1 MSDIEFNVVCIECG
15 DERGNAIIID
25 ECHALTVKHCIEP
38 NIIEKQEI
46 ILNFFSLDE
55 DDFAQQNVELVGI
68 ASEQDGF
75 ALLKLSKP
83 IKGSYKLELTNYY
96 PNPFEEFVTFG
107 FNKNYHEQPVWR
119 KIKSCGSST
128 VLSKNLIYDMTFRE
142 DSKEKSMAGLSGS
155 PIMCEDN
162 KNKVIGLIVQQK
174 NENGQAISINGI
186 SVLSQ
191 NNFLEQNKIEVHS
204 LQNENALE
212 NGTIKSDVIHQQG
225 YIAFG
230 TSVDNDSV
238 YDYKLNEIILL
249 YRNGHID
256 KAFKMLNE
264 SIKEAEKG
272 KVSDLIKGKYHLQ
285 LAIWLLE
292 YKGKKVAANKQFEKA
307 KKLAPD
313 LDFRKF
319 IALKSLCENK
329 IDDALGGLHP
339 VDSIEILNTYL
350 QICIN
355 SNRSKKCEEVFDK
368 YRNDYK
374 SNENTY
380 YLMSVAALMERNFE
394 LGQKYIE
401 QAIEIN
407 DKSAKYYLQR
417 ALVTYWSA
425 MPEYLIPENEI
436 YPPIYSYIAAVLT
449 EENLQLVIK
458 AVKDFRHAYK
468 IIDIESGDEYKEV
481 ILGIWLAALSV
492 SVECR
497 KMMSEPEELLKK
509 VDRYNTVLL
518 IVQMFNGNL
527 SFDFNEIAKIKE
539 KINSDN
545 VQSLMLIWIL
555 SNHYKKMGDEI
566 TARSIL
572 FEYKE
577 IYKKH
582 QNIALWYEHVC
593 DVSTNE
599 EKKLFI
605 EQIDEI
611 PELSSIEK
619 RRLKSLYLSD
629 DYLIEKELEAIYD
642 STQKN
647 SDLLN
652 LLSFYKKSKK
662 WGAIIH
668 FSDILIEKYKNSC
681 GYIYKIDAL
690 INDRQ
695 FLNALMLIEQIERKD
710 ILSFEKIL
718 KQYKISALDGL
729 GRYQEALSE
738 TKELFKNNQTEQL
751 AHKLSDYSL
760 LVGDKIGAINF
771 LSMVEESGK
780 LSARG
785 YQRLSDLYSTV
796 DKERAVSYAKKAM
809 EEDNSPQAKLWVY
822 QHAATMGKSKEFEA
836 LIGDIFQNP
845 RSIEGVQVLNIQEV
859 FEMLDKSRNE
869 ILKREEAFL
878 RAELMIHSVLDSNK
892 GAYSSFFFSNW
903 DSHNLTMMYGGH
915 TIDNFEC
922 SSEIILDISSC
933 ILLYQLNLLSEV
945 CENYS
950 VYIHPDFM
958 PLLIRDQSKL
968 IPVQE
973 DVFQKRKTVLEICTK
988 DINITKVPQKLPE
1001 NIEDIDRE
1009 NRYEAIVA
1017 ETALVHDAIWISLHE
1032 NSDNSGITA
1041 EMFADQFMETDYGKK
1056 KVLVNILAL
1065 EAWYEKDILFDIA
1078 EKYELLITIDEV
1090 EQIEREEQEREE
1102 RRAQSKQTGEIID
1115 ILKNLIADNKIH
1127 FLANKEKSEICYT
1140 DMLIGE
1146 MKKVQSEQFTL
1157 CIDDRCAQ
1165 SFGNGKEIPIISAL
1179 DIIKKM
1185 YTDGILT
1192 RFKYFEVLRKIIN
1205 TKILYFFPDQ
1215 EYILYCLHTIDVDK
1229 ITGKIK
1235 EPERLHSIRSYL
1247 NYAFLKLEANGK
1259 HELDHCIISE
1269 RNSFFMQSGQIVRY
1283 LLEEIWKWDDCFE
1296 KKSAASN
1303 WVWMNVAMH
1312 GMRIDD
1318 QNTAL
1323 KVNYVQLVMLGL
1335 IFAMS
1340 DKNNQEYNQWLNKIM
1355 NELVEYNPEYFE
1367 DVIEDVSNLFSSI
1380 CFNFENVSL
1389 EDLEEYKSVIEKRGA
1404 FAIESMPILIQE
1416 QLLKHTEL
1424 LRIFQKYYSQV
1435 IVLDKTIRI
1444 PESEW
1449 EKILEEISMQEQDI
1463 PIQKQLNGIDIQI
1476 KWKYEIP
1483 CLPCIGVAW
1492 EDKGEKKEVGV
1503 LTSIGERLRSKNI
1516 EVRLSEYKY
1525 IQDNFNYQENPMTK
1539 RMLMKEELY
1548 LTAADLLCEDI
1559 LEDLKFQEEFI
1570 YNAISKNYLC
1580 RNDVNEFIVIN
1591 NREFFLNQYDWKR
1604 EHANFNKNCDCIPGI
1619 AFESEKKH
1627 NNPIQIVNSLIK
1639 KVMKGG
1645 DIDSLVDDLSLYL
1658 TNEKFFVYGQIYIGV
1673 LTVVF
1678 YAIDELFNDEFDQ
1691 NKIIWTYIWTD
1702 KIMEALAKM
1711 VDMGLD
1717 IELWRNEFFEKNGMK
1732 EYINGDSGLFH
1743 EEYLDPRNMSLFK
1756 ICFIWP
1762 CKVISDNWEEKYKTA
1777 TRKIL
1782 DLSNNLWNKYSEDLR
1797 SGRDMLVTS
1806 YNPRN
1811 TFKSILYTEDY
1822 QEVLFE
1828 LNRKLSD
1835 TEEIEKYRELDKK
1848 EVSEIIKKEKLDKR
1862 ECDLLRRLSVK
1873 RLDDEEIKLIEKCM
1887 QLFVMNQEAGIVK
1900 VEIYNLFFPFLP
1912 VITPTFLEEYQNC
1925 EYEKL
1930 KKVFLSEAEEYQQ
1943 VMEKAI
1949 YLVKNEEYEPLINFL
1964 EELASSYKGKT
1975 SFEFIQFLFYIEN
1988 RLPEKYQER
1997 IYLIRN
2003 LFGSK

>member
-1 MSDIEFNVVCIECG
+1 M
-15 DERGNAIIID
+15 
-25 ECHALTVKHCIEP
+25 
-38 NIIEKQEI
+38 
-46 ILNFFSLDE
+46 
-55 DDFAQQNVELVGI
+55 
-68 ASEQDGF
+68 
-75 ALLKLSKP
+75 
-83 IKGSYKLELTNYY
+83 
-96 PNPFEEFVTFG
+96 
-107 FNKNYHEQPVWR
+107 R
-119 KIKSCGSST
+119 KC
-128 VLSKNLIYDMTFRE
+128 
-142 DSKEKSMAGLSGS
+142 
-155 PIMCEDN
+155 
-162 KNKVIGLIVQQK
+162 
-174 NENGQAISINGI
+174 
-186 SVLSQ
+186 
-191 NNFLEQNKIEVHS
+191 
-204 LQNENALE
+204 
-212 NGTIKSDVIHQQG
+212 
-225 YIAFG
+225 
-230 TSVDNDSV
+230 
-238 YDYKLNEIILL
+238 
-249 YRNGHID
+249 
-256 KAFKMLNE
+256 
-264 SIKEAEKG
+264 
-272 KVSDLIKGKYHLQ
+272 
-285 LAIWLLE
+285 
-292 YKGKKVAANKQFEKA
+292 
-307 KKLAPD
+307 
-313 LDFRKF
+313 
-319 IALKSLCENK
+319 
-329 IDDALGGLHP
+329 
-339 VDSIEILNTYL
+339 
-350 QICIN
+350 
-355 SNRSKKCEEVFDK
+355 
-368 YRNDYK
+368 
-374 SNENTY
+374 
-380 YLMSVAALMERNFE
+380 
-394 LGQKYIE
+394 
-401 QAIEIN
+401 
-407 DKSAKYYLQR
+407 
-417 ALVTYWSA
+417 
-425 MPEYLIPENEI
+425 
-436 YPPIYSYIAAVLT
+436 
-449 EENLQLVIK
+449 
-458 AVKDFRHAYK
+458 
-468 IIDIESGDEYKEV
+468 
-481 ILGIWLAALSV
+481 
-492 SVECR
+492 
-497 KMMSEPEELLKK
+497 
-509 VDRYNTVLL
+509 
-518 IVQMFNGNL
+518 
-527 SFDFNEIAKIKE
+527 
-539 KINSDN
+539 
-545 VQSLMLIWIL
+545 
-555 SNHYKKMGDEI
+555 
-566 TARSIL
+566 
-572 FEYKE
+572 
-577 IYKKH
+577 
-582 QNIALWYEHVC
+582 
-593 DVSTNE
+593 
-599 EKKLFI
+599 
-605 EQIDEI
+605 
-611 PELSSIEK
+611 
-619 RRLKSLYLSD
+619 
-629 DYLIEKELEAIYD
+629 
-642 STQKN
+642 
-647 SDLLN
+647 
-652 LLSFYKKSKK
+652 
-662 WGAIIH
+662 
-668 FSDILIEKYKNSC
+668 
-681 GYIYKIDAL
+681 L
-690 INDRQ
+690 IN
-695 FLNALMLIEQIERKD
+695 
-710 ILSFEKIL
+710 
-718 KQYKISALDGL
+718 
-729 GRYQEALSE
+729 
-738 TKELFKNNQTEQL
+738 
-751 AHKLSDYSL
+751 
-760 LVGDKIGAINF
+760 
-771 LSMVEESGK
+771 
-780 LSARG
+780 
-785 YQRLSDLYSTV
+785 
-796 DKERAVSYAKKAM
+796 
-809 EEDNSPQAKLWVY
+809 
-822 QHAATMGKSKEFEA
+822 
-836 LIGDIFQNP
+836 
-845 RSIEGVQVLNIQEV
+845 
-859 FEMLDKSRNE
+859 
-869 ILKREEAFL
+869 
-878 RAELMIHSVLDSNK
+878 
-892 GAYSSFFFSNW
+892 
-903 DSHNLTMMYGGH
+903 
-915 TIDNFEC
+915 
-922 SSEIILDISSC
+922 
-933 ILLYQLNLLSEV
+933 
-945 CENYS
+945 
-950 VYIHPDFM
+950 
-958 PLLIRDQSKL
+958 
-968 IPVQE
+968 
-973 DVFQKRKTVLEICTK
+973 
-988 DINITKVPQKLPE
+988 
-1001 NIEDIDRE
+1001 
-1009 NRYEAIVA
+1009 
-1017 ETALVHDAIWISLHE
+1017 
-1032 NSDNSGITA
+1032 
-1041 EMFADQFMETDYGKK
+1041 
-1056 KVLVNILAL
+1056 
-1065 EAWYEKDILFDIA
+1065 
-1078 EKYELLITIDEV
+1078 
-1090 EQIEREEQEREE
+1090 
-1102 RRAQSKQTGEIID
+1102 
-1115 ILKNLIADNKIH
+1115 
-1127 FLANKEKSEICYT
+1127 
-1140 DMLIGE
+1140 
-1146 MKKVQSEQFTL
+1146 
-1157 CIDDRCAQ
+1157 
-1165 SFGNGKEIPIISAL
+1165 
-1179 DIIKKM
+1179 
-1185 YTDGILT
+1185 
-1192 RFKYFEVLRKIIN
+1192 
-1205 TKILYFFPDQ
+1205 KILYFFPDQ

-1717 IELWRNEFFEKNGMK
+1717 IELWGNEFFEKNGMK